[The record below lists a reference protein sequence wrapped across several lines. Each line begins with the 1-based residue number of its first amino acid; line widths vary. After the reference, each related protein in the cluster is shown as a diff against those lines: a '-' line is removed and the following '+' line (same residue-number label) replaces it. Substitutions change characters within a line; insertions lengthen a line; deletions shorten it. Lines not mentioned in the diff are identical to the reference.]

1 MYQIKRYTH
10 DAPHHQIKHTLETFK
25 KFHGPPFVIVL
36 SSPCQVSHRLRPP
49 VGVNSMR
56 HASQSAICLPMAMVP
71 LKSTTVA
78 LKLTMV
84 VPPIDNH

>member
-1 MYQIKRYTH
+1 MYQFKRYTQ
-10 DAPHHQIKHTLETFK
+10 DALHHQIKHTLETFK
-25 KFHGPPFVIVL
+25 KFHGPPL
-36 SSPCQVSHRLRPP
+36 SSSCHHQVSHRLRPP